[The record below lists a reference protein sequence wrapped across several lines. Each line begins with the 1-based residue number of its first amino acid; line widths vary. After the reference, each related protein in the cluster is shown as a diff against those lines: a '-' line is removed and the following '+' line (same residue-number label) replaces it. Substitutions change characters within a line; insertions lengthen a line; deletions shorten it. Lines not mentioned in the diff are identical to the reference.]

1 MSDDAA
7 QDKKNN
13 DEAAE
18 AVAVTPGGD
27 ADTGKVDA
35 EKSAATPE
43 TDTAATT
50 DLTKKAEP
58 EEAEAEKAEPAAPA
72 APAAAATTPAVDATK
87 LEDSPKAEKPKGSGL
102 PGGSLAVPVLALI
115 AAGVVLIAAVAA
127 GVVFWLKADD
137 RKTELSERDSAT
149 ATACDFG
156 TTVTNY
162 DAAHLDDYFT
172 NVKNLSTGDFAKMF
186 NSTTDGLRDA
196 MVSVKVKSTLNEIHC
211 GWVSGDSDKAKV
223 MVVLTQNRTSQL
235 AAQPDSLTIGAIA
248 EMEKDGGKWKVAN
261 FDNLPSQ
268 GNDAKNPLIPG
279 GGDPNSAQPTT
290 PGASAAPGAPAP
302 AAPTTPAAPK

>member
-7 QDKKNN
+7 QDKKN
-13 DEAAE
+13 DDDAAE

-35 EKSAATPE
+35 EK
-43 TDTAATT
+43 TAAAPEAEQAETT

-58 EEAEAEKAEPAAPA
+58 EEAAEPAKVEDAAPA
-72 APAAAATTPAVDATK
+72 AEVPVAAATPAEESAKVEADAKT
-87 LEDSPKAEKPKGSGL
+87 EKPERSGI

-137 RKTELSERDSAT
+137 RKTEMSERDSAT

-196 MVSVKVKSTLNEIHC
+196 MVSVKVKSTLSEIHC

-268 GNDAKNPLIPG
+268 GNNAQNPLVPG
-279 GGDPNSAQPTT
+279 GAPSGSGQPT
-290 PGASAAPGAPAP
+290 APAPSGAPAP
-302 AAPTTPAAPK
+302 APTTPAAPK

>member
-35 EKSAATPE
+35 EK
-43 TDTAATT
+43 TAAAPAAEKAETT

-58 EEAEAEKAEPAAPA
+58 DKAAESDQVEDTAPA
-72 APAAAATTPAVDATK
+72 AEVPGAADATPAAESAEDAA
-87 LEDSPKAEKPKGSGL
+87 KAEKPKRSGI

-235 AAQPDSLTIGAIA
+235 AAKPDSLTIGAIA

-268 GNDAKNPLIPG
+268 GNNAQNPLVPG
-279 GGDPNSAQPTT
+279 GAPSGSGQPT
-290 PGASAAPGAPAP
+290 APAPSGAPAP
-302 AAPTTPAAPK
+302 APTTPAAPK